1 MPAQYVVT
9 GPDGQKYRITAPAAA
24 SQAEVLAYAQKQAAQ
39 QAHALPAG
47 FVMNP
52 APKNGAQAQAH
63 GPWENYAPQSAQGA
77 QDGPWRRYAAQTAQP
92 NPFAQFVTNSENPF
106 ARFVQPQQGEQE
118 PQNPSRD
125 QVSRAFYAAKAA
137 GNEDDARQIIG
148 YIQQH
153 GMTLAP
159 MNAQEEN
166 AGFQKQNAA
175 DVAAQPW
182 YQTALQGAGKSFMDD
197 ARGVGQMLGL
207 ETPQDVANARQAD
220 QALMNSGWGKVGDYG
235 GQAVQMAAMGGALGL
250 GAKGLGLASRA
261 VPYATAALTS
271 GAFSGT

>member
-92 NPFAQFVTNSENPF
+92 NPYAQFVTKSENPF

-166 AGFQKQNAA
+166 ADSRNKTR
-175 DVAAQPW
+175 P
-182 YQTALQGAGKSFMDD
+182 TSRRS
-197 ARGVGQMLGL
+197 RGIRRRYRV
-207 ETPQDVANARQAD
+207 R
-220 QALMNSGWGKVGDYG
+220 
-235 GQAVQMAAMGGALGL
+235 
-250 GAKGLGLASRA
+250 ASPSWTMRA
-261 VPYATAALTS
+261 VSAKCSASKRRRT
-271 GAFSGT
+271 